1 MGCSLKLRA
10 LPYRP
15 GSDVPPRREDPVIA
29 DITRLT
35 CLGFANCSSGFPIV
49 RNALTHAPSGHI
61 GALDAPSVR
70 LPDGELD
77 ALLPAAM
84 ADTFERGI

>member
-1 MGCSLKLRA
+1 
-10 LPYRP
+10 
-15 GSDVPPRREDPVIA
+15 
-29 DITRLT
+29 
-35 CLGFANCSSGFPIV
+35 V